1 MIHAS
6 LLAPGAPEWDRVL
19 GSYPHDFHHEPGY
32 AALCAAHEAGTPR
45 ALYVQDGDRRM
56 LLQLLLRDGLD
67 GVSPYGYPGPIGDA
81 DFFTDALQAGL
92 ERARSEGLVSI
103 FVRLHPLLN
112 AIPPADVGTLVH
124 HGATV
129 SIDLRLSDEAMWSQT
144 RADHR
149 NQINRAIRMGHT
161 ASIDTEFVR
170 YDEFQGVY
178 RSTMRRVGASDY
190 YLFDEAYFAELHSV
204 LGDRLHLCV
213 VEIDGAFAGG
223 GLFVETDG
231 LVQYH
236 LSGMAEAFVRDRPTK
251 LMLHFARG
259 WAKERGD
266 TRLHLGGGVGGS
278 EDSLFDF
285 KAGFSPDR
293 HPYHTLR
300 LVADTAR
307 YAELVRERDPQADP
321 RDLRGYFPA
330 YRAPA

>member
-32 AALCAAHEAGTPR
+32 AALCGIHERGAPR
-45 ALYVQDGDRRM
+45 ALYVEEAGRRM
-56 LLQLLLRDGLD
+56 LLPLLLRDGLD

-81 DFFTDALQAGL
+81 DFFTDALGAGL
-92 ERARSEGLVSI
+92 EHARSEGLVSI

-112 AIPPADVGTLVH
+112 AIPPTGVGTLVH
-124 HGATV
+124 HGETV
-129 SIDLRLSDEAMWSQT
+129 SIDLRLSDEAMWSRT

-149 NQINRAIRMGHT
+149 NQINRAIRLGHT
-161 ASIDTEFVR
+161 ASIDAAFAR
-170 YDEFQGVY
+170 YHEFQELY
-178 RSTMRRVGASDY
+178 RRTMRRVGAADY
-190 YLFDEAYFAELHSV
+190 YLFDESYFDALRAA

-213 VEIDGAFAGG
+213 VEIDGTFAGG

-236 LSGMAEAFVRDRPTK
+236 LSGTAEASVRDRPTK

-259 WAKERGD
+259 WARERGN
-266 TRLHLGGGVGGS
+266 TRLHLGGGVGGAH
-278 EDSLFDF
+278 DSLFDF

-300 LVADTAR
+300 LVADPPR
-307 YAELVRERDPQADP
+307 YAELVRARDPLADVT
-321 RDLRGYFPA
+321 DLRGYFPG
-330 YRAPA
+330 YRVPA